1 MHLASKRKP
10 KNDRLGS
17 ALVAVTG
24 EASDDDAV
32 RLACELLDSQ
42 KGDLFIVYV
51 IEVERGLPVDA
62 EISPATARAEQVLKH
77 VEGVAKAF
85 KGNAEAELLQSR
97 RAGAALVHEA
107 VDKNVDAIVMGIP
120 YREQYGTF
128 SLGDAVPYVLRNAPC
143 KVILWRE
150 SMTAPFSSDGA
161 TPGEPRL
168 EGSRRS

>member
-1 MHLASKRKP
+1 MASNSKR

-24 EASDDDAV
+24 QASDDDAV

-62 EISPATARAEQVLKH
+62 EIAPATARAEHVLKH
-77 VEGVAKAF
+77 VEEVAKAF

-97 RAGAALVHEA
+97 RVGAAVVHEA
-107 VDKNVDAIVMGIP
+107 VDKNVDAIVMGVP

-143 KVILWRE
+143 KVILWRG
-150 SMTAPFSSDGA
+150 SMTPPVFSDGVA
-161 TPGEPRL
+161 PGGPRL
-168 EGSRRS
+168 EGSRPS